1 MPKVA
6 VIGAGIAGLAAAHQL
21 RQMGIEPVVLE
32 AGSRAGGVIASEL
45 IDGFL
50 VERGPN
56 SIQSHSPLISD
67 LIDQLGIQD
76 RVVRASE
83 GARNRFIVRDGR
95 PVAAPLSPLQLAGSE
110 LFGARAKLRLL
121 REPFVAPGNPAIE
134 ESVADFIRRR
144 LGGEFLDYGMNPF
157 VGGVYAGDPERL
169 SIRYAFPSL
178 FRMEQESG
186 SIIRGQIDR
195 QRDASSAT
203 DTHRMFSFRGG
214 LQELPLAMAASLGD
228 AIRYDSPVQE
238 VRPSNGSWTILTD
251 RSDHFD
257 AIIAAVPLY
266 RLATLIGHFVSE
278 LSPFR
283 DVSYPPLSVVALGY
297 RKTAIRHPLDGFG
310 MLIPEV
316 ERSFQIL
323 GTLFTSS
330 IFPGRAPEGHV
341 LLTSFVGGAR
351 RPELAGKS
359 SDQLF
364 DVVHAD
370 LSRLLGIS
378 DRPTFRHHVFWE
390 HAIPQYTIGYGSVLR
405 AADQLEEENPGV
417 FVAGNFRNGISV
429 GETAQSGH
437 DAAVRCSTFLAR
449 GKNGTT
455 LPDFSAV

>member
-1 MPKVA
+1 
-6 VIGAGIAGLAAAHQL
+6 
-21 RQMGIEPVVLE
+21 
-32 AGSRAGGVIASEL
+32 
-45 IDGFL
+45 
-50 VERGPN
+50 
-56 SIQSHSPLISD
+56 PLISD

-76 RVVRASE
+76 RVVRCTDV
-83 GARNRFIVRDGR
+83 ARNRLTVLDGR
-95 PVAAPLSPLQLAGSE
+95 PVAALLAPLRLAGYE

-121 REPFVAPGNPAIE
+121 REPFVAPRNPAIE

-214 LQELPLAMAASLGD
+214 LQELPLAMAASLGA

-266 RLATLIGHFVSE
+266 RLATLNGHFVSE

-316 ERSFQIL
+316 ERSFRSEEH
-323 GTLFTSS
+323 TS
-330 IFPGRAPEGHV
+330 
-341 LLTSFVGGAR
+341 
-351 RPELAGKS
+351 
-359 SDQLF
+359 
-364 DVVHAD
+364 
-370 LSRLLGIS
+370 
-378 DRPTFRHHVFWE
+378 
-390 HAIPQYTIGYGSVLR
+390 
-405 AADQLEEENPGV
+405 
-417 FVAGNFRNGISV
+417 
-429 GETAQSGH
+429 
-437 DAAVRCSTFLAR
+437 
-449 GKNGTT
+449 
-455 LPDFSAV
+455 